1 MMGVFRKNIRP
12 KRKKIYPDTVI
23 KKVEVHLIWGLIRM
37 LYLDIVFSV
46 VIDKHFKNL
55 TTKYHAD
62 PSSNKK
68 VIYQKQKKSE
78 KKLKY
83 QKSSNLC
90 FWT

>member
-1 MMGVFRKNIRP
+1 MGVFRKNIRP

-55 TTKYHAD
+55 TTKCHAD

-68 VIYQKQKKSE
+68 VTKNKKKSE

-90 FWT
+90 IWT